1 MAENSRNRI
10 ALNAFSS
17 AIQVIIVG
25 LVYFF
30 VYRIIVVELGVDQV
44 GVWSLI
50 LATTSITSLA
60 NFGFSSALV
69 KFVAEANAISDEAKL
84 KKLLFTSW
92 ISMITLFL
100 VVALI
105 VYLLAYVF
113 IDRIIDAKYVRIALK
128 ILPFSLLSLYIG
140 ALGSIWI
147 SALEGFQKNYIRS
160 IIFSIGSII
169 YLLLTII
176 LVPRNGLAG
185 LAYSQVFQSF
195 FIFIFSYYFLKKRCR
210 TFKIYEWQWDNSTFR
225 LLFGYGYK
233 VQIVS
238 LCQMLVDP
246 LTKIMI
252 TRFSGITT
260 LGFYEMASRLIIQ
273 LRYVIVNMNQVTIPI
288 VSHYAQTDV
297 SAIKYI
303 YDRGLSFI
311 AFLVFPMF
319 AGIILFTPYL
329 SGIWIGHVE
338 PIFINCVYIMAISM
352 LINIMASPA
361 YFNSL
366 GEGKLNG
373 VLFMNFIILAMNLV
387 LGIILG
393 KTIPIYG
400 VPLAWGISYAFGS
413 IYLIRYYGTR
423 KHFSFLRAFR
433 PGDFILIAGAILF
446 SVFSKYILLNISERK
461 NYSAGSLLVLFI
473 IYVVFFLAISF
484 PNRNFKL
491 LKVTQFFKK

>member
-1 MAENSRNRI
+1 MTENSRNKI

-30 VYRIIVVELGVDQV
+30 IYRIIVVKLGVDQV

-69 KFVAEANAISDEAKL
+69 KFVAEANARKDEEKID
-84 KKLLFTSW
+84 KLLFTSLF
-92 ISMITLFL
+92 SMITIFF
-100 VVALI
+100 VVSLI
-105 VYLLAYVF
+105 VYLLAYLF
-113 IDRIIDAKYVRIALK
+113 IDEVVGPEYLNIARR

-140 ALGSIWI
+140 ALGGVWI

-160 IIFSIGSII
+160 IIFSSGSIL
-169 YLLLTII
+169 YLIMTMV
-176 LVPRNGLAG
+176 LVPGNGLNGLAY
-185 LAYSQVFQSF
+185 AQVFQSF
-195 FIFIFSYYFLKKRCR
+195 FVFILSFYFLKRRCTSFR
-210 TFKIYEWQWDNSTFR
+210 IFKWQWDNNIFR

-238 LCQMLVDP
+238 LCQMLIDP

-260 LGFYEMASRLIIQ
+260 LGFYEMASRLITQ

-288 VSHYAQTDV
+288 VSHYSQTDV
-297 SAIKYI
+297 SAIRYI
-303 YDRGLSFI
+303 YERGLSFI

-329 SGIWIGHVE
+329 SGIWIGHIE
-338 PIFINCVYIMAISM
+338 PVFINCVYILAISM

-373 VLFMNFIILAMNLV
+373 VLIMNFIILALNAM
-387 LGIILG
+387 LGIIFG
-393 KTIPIYG
+393 KTIEIYG
-400 VPLAWGISYAFGS
+400 VILAFGISYAAGS
-413 IYLIRYYGTR
+413 VYLILHYENK
-423 KHFSFLRAFR
+423 KHYNFLNAFKS
-433 PGDFILIAGAILF
+433 GDYILIAGTILF
-446 SVFSKYILLNISERK
+446 SFFSKFMLLGISERK
-461 NYSAGSLLVLFI
+461 NYSTGSLLILFS
-473 IYVVFFLAISF
+473 IYTVFFLGIAS

-491 LKVTQFFKK
+491 LKVTQFFK